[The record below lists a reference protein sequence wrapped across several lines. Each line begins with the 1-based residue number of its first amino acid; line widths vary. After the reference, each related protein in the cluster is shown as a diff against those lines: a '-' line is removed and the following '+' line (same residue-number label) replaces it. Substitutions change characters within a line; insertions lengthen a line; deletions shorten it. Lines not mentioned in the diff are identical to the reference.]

1 MDWKCFT
8 NKQKKLG
15 LYGIIKYFR
24 LCKKERRNNLLSLK
38 AMKLKN
44 LFFVPVILLLILSA
58 CQSNTYS
65 PKPKGYFRIEYP
77 KKEYT
82 TFNTTAP
89 FTFEYPLYAKMEIDQ
104 GKNSEKYW
112 YNLHFNQFN
121 GFLHLTYYDV
131 SSKAEFDEMIEDAR
145 KLAFKHTIKA
155 SAIDQKMINYSDRKV
170 YGIYYA
176 IEGNTASSVQFF
188 LTDSAK
194 HYFRGA
200 LYFNERPQY
209 DSIEPVV
216 KFIKK
221 DIDKLISTF
230 KWKN

>member
-1 MDWKCFT
+1 MKF
-8 NKQKKLG
+8 
-15 LYGIIKYFR
+15 KY
-24 LCKKERRNNLLSLK
+24 
-38 AMKLKN
+38 
-44 LFFVPVILLLILSA
+44 LFFLPLILSLFMIA
-58 CQSNTYS
+58 CQNNEYS
-65 PKPKGYFRIEYP
+65 PKPKGYFRIIYP
-77 KKEYT
+77 EKKYQQ
-82 TFNTTAP
+82 FDGSAP
-89 FTFEYPLYAKMEIDQ
+89 FSFEYPVYANMEADE
-104 GKNSEKYW
+104 GRNVKKDWFNM
-112 YNLHFNQFN
+112 HFTQFN
-121 GFLHLTYYDV
+121 AYLHLTYYDV
-131 SSKAEFDEMIEDAR
+131 TNRAAYDEMVEDAR

-155 SAIDQKMINYSDRKV
+155 SAIDQKLINYPDRKI

-221 DIDKLISTF
+221 DIDKMISTF

>member
-1 MDWKCFT
+1 MKF
-8 NKQKKLG
+8 
-15 LYGIIKYFR
+15 KY
-24 LCKKERRNNLLSLK
+24 LLFLP
-38 AMKLKN
+38 L
-44 LFFVPVILLLILSA
+44 ILLLFTAS
-58 CQSNTYS
+58 CQNNEYS
-65 PKPKGYFRIEYP
+65 PKPKGYFRIIYP
-77 KKEYT
+77 EKKYQ
-82 TFNTTAP
+82 TFTSKAP
-89 FTFEYPLYAKMEIDQ
+89 FSFEYPIYAKMEDDK
-104 GKNSEKYW
+104 GRNAKKDW
-112 YNLHFNQFN
+112 FNLHFTQFN
-121 GFLHLTYYDV
+121 GYLHLTYYDV
-131 SSKAEFDEMIEDAR
+131 ADRAAYDEMVEDAR

-155 SAIDQKMINYSDRKV
+155 SAIDQKLINYPDRKV

-221 DIDKLISTF
+221 DIDKMIETF

>member
-1 MDWKCFT
+1 MI
-8 NKQKKLG
+8 KLNT
-15 LYGIIKYFR
+15 LISF
-24 LCKKERRNNLLSLK
+24 S
-38 AMKLKN
+38 
-44 LFFVPVILLLILSA
+44 FLLLLCATA
-58 CQSNTYS
+58 CQNNDYS
-65 PKPKGYFRIEYP
+65 PKPKAYFRIVYP
-77 KKEYT
+77 KKVYKD
-82 TFNTTAP
+82 FIQPVP
-89 FTFEYPLYAKMEIDQ
+89 FAFKYPVYANIEPDKSTGAQ
-104 GKNSEKYW
+104 KNW
-112 YNLHFNQFN
+112 YNLHFKPFN

-131 SSKAEFDEMIEDAR
+131 SGKKAFDEMIEDAR

-155 SAIDQKMINYSDRKV
+155 TAIDQKIINYPDRKV

-209 DSIEPVV
+209 DSIAPVV

-221 DIDKLISTF
+221 DIDTLISTF
-230 KWKN
+230 RWKN

>member
-1 MDWKCFT
+1 
-8 NKQKKLG
+8 
-15 LYGIIKYFR
+15 
-24 LCKKERRNNLLSLK
+24 
-38 AMKLKN
+38 MKLKQ
-44 LFFVPVILLLILSA
+44 LICVPFVLLLFITA
-58 CQSNTYS
+58 CQNHNYS
-65 PKPKGYFRIEYP
+65 PKPKAYFRIVFP
-77 KKEYT
+77 KKDYI
-82 TFNTTAP
+82 TFTKPVP
-89 FTFEYPLYAKMEIDQ
+89 FTFKYPTYAAMERDESRDAK
-104 GKNSEKYW
+104 KNW
-112 YNLHFNQFN
+112 YNLHFKQFN

-131 SSKAEFDEMIEDAR
+131 SGKSEYDEMVEDAR

-155 SAIDQKMINYSDRKV
+155 SAIDQKIINYPDRKV

-221 DIDKLISTF
+221 DIDTLISTF
-230 KWKN
+230 RWKN

>member
-1 MDWKCFT
+1 MKF
-8 NKQKKLG
+8 
-15 LYGIIKYFR
+15 KY
-24 LCKKERRNNLLSLK
+24 
-38 AMKLKN
+38 
-44 LFFVPVILLLILSA
+44 LFFLPLILPLFMIA
-58 CQSNTYS
+58 CQNNEYS
-65 PKPKGYFRIEYP
+65 PKPKGYFRIIYP
-77 KKEYT
+77 EKKYQQ
-82 TFNTTAP
+82 FDGSAP
-89 FTFEYPLYAKMEIDQ
+89 FSFEYPVYAKMEADQ
-104 GKNSEKYW
+104 GRNVKKDWFNM
-112 YNLHFNQFN
+112 HFTQFN
-121 GFLHLTYYDV
+121 AYLHLTYYDV
-131 SSKAEFDEMIEDAR
+131 TNRAAYDEMVEDAR

-155 SAIDQKMINYSDRKV
+155 SAIDQKLINYPDRKI

-200 LYFNERPQY
+200 LYFNEGPQY

-221 DIDKLISTF
+221 DIDKMISTF

>member
-1 MDWKCFT
+1 MKF
-8 NKQKKLG
+8 
-15 LYGIIKYFR
+15 KY
-24 LCKKERRNNLLSLK
+24 
-38 AMKLKN
+38 
-44 LFFVPVILLLILSA
+44 LFFLPLILLLFMGA
-58 CQSNTYS
+58 CQNNEYS
-65 PKPKGYFRIEYP
+65 PKPKGYFRIIYP
-77 KKEYT
+77 EKKYQV
-82 TFNTTAP
+82 FNSTAP
-89 FTFEYPLYAKMEIDQ
+89 FSFEYPIYAKMEADN
-104 GKNSEKYW
+104 GRNVKKDWFNM
-112 YNLHFNQFN
+112 HFTQFN
-121 GFLHLTYYDV
+121 GYLHLTYYDV
-131 SSKAEFDEMIEDAR
+131 ADRAAYDEMVEDAR

-155 SAIDQKMINYSDRKV
+155 SAIDQKLINYPDQKV

-221 DIDKLISTF
+221 DIDKMISTF

>member
-1 MDWKCFT
+1 
-8 NKQKKLG
+8 
-15 LYGIIKYFR
+15 
-24 LCKKERRNNLLSLK
+24 
-38 AMKLKN
+38 MKLKN
-44 LFFVPVILLLILSA
+44 FFYAPFILLLILTA
-58 CQSNTYS
+58 CGGHDYS
-65 PKPKGYFRIEYP
+65 PKPKAYYRIEFP
-77 KKEYT
+77 KKQYT
-82 TFNTTAP
+82 EFKQPVP
-89 FTFEYPLYAKMEIDQ
+89 FSFEYPIYANIEQDRSRDAHKD
-104 GKNSEKYW
+104 W
-112 YNLHFNQFN
+112 YNLHFKQFN

-131 SSKAEFDEMIEDAR
+131 SGKGEYDEMVEDAR

-155 SAIDQKMINYSDRKV
+155 TAIDQKLINYPDRRV

-221 DIDKLISTF
+221 DIDKMISTF
-230 KWKN
+230 RWKP